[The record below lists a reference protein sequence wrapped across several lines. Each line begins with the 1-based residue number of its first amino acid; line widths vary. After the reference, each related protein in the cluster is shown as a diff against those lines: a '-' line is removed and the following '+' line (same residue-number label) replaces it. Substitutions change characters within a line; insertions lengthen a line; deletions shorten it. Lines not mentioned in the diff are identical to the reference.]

1 MFQPDLDEI
10 LEKVDC
16 RYTLI
21 VEIAKRAR
29 QLVGGAEPLTEPANP
44 NPVSQAIEEI
54 NEGKFE
60 SLLEDLM
67 GKPLSE
73 MQELYNHREI
83 EK

>member
-1 MFQPDLDEI
+1 MFQPELDVI

-29 QLVGGAEPLTEPANP
+29 QLIDGAEPLTEEVNP

-54 NEGKFE
+54 V
-60 SLLEDLM
+60 ED
-67 GKPLSE
+67 KITYVKS
-73 MQELYNHREI
+73 
-83 EK
+83 